1 MKNKYDTIRQ
11 MIKTNGEQESSMP
24 VSIFLFIDFSSYKC
38 TLQEVLGVLCISVAY
53 NLRDNSVLQHCCQCT
68 GNISIILSIGRYR
81 KEFVIL

>member
-24 VSIFLFIDFSSYKC
+24 ISIFLFIDFSSYKC

-53 NLRDNSVLQHCCQCT
+53 NLRDNSCY
-68 GNISIILSIGRYR
+68 NIVVNARELLALY
-81 KEFVIL
+81 